1 MLYPSNAIQDK
12 RWKLVFSLGFNG
24 CHPTLNAEWLCG
36 ILTNSSSFPA
46 SVACQS
52 RVLRQSRHDEWQL
65 NRKTRAT
72 GYFGAISVLHLWHW
86 AIYSTYS
93 TDIDRNKILS
103 RKEDVVFYCYLT
115 ISNYM
120 HFGKLHYMK
129 FSLLQSFESLV
140 GTFPPVPMNSWGF
153 QPGSV
158 NAGLSM
164 LNLEMS

>member
-52 RVLRQSRHDEWQL
+52 RVLRQSRHDKWQL

-103 RKEDVVFYCYLT
+103 RNKDVGILLLPYN
-115 ISNYM
+115 I
-120 HFGKLHYMK
+120 KLHAFWETSLYEI
-129 FSLLQSFESLV
+129 FSSLELWIF
-140 GTFPPVPMNSWGF
+140 GWYFPACSH
-153 QPGSV
+153 
-158 NAGLSM
+158 
-164 LNLEMS
+164 E

>member
-1 MLYPSNAIQDK
+1 MI
-12 RWKLVFSLGFNG
+12 NG
-24 CHPTLNAEWLCG
+24 
-36 ILTNSSSFPA
+36 NS
-46 SVACQS
+46 
-52 RVLRQSRHDEWQL
+52 
-65 NRKTRAT
+65 T
-72 GYFGAISVLHLWHW
+72 GKQEQQAISVLYVCS
-86 AIYSTYS
+86 IC
-93 TDIDRNKILS
+93 DIEQYIVHIQLIKTETRFFREIKMW
-103 RKEDVVFYCYLT
+103 VFYCYLT

-129 FSLLQSFESLV
+129 FSLLQSFESLD